1 MRPPTPTGERAYT
14 GLVTTNTRN
23 PASDQREHAGIGIVI
38 AVLAPILVA
47 AAIVPFRD
55 TVDNTNI
62 ALGLV
67 LVVLL
72 AALTGG
78 RTAGA
83 VAAVS
88 TVLAFNFFHTE
99 PYLSLTIANGDDILT
114 TALLLPV
121 GLLVGNVAG
130 RARRSR
136 FAADAA
142 LDQMHRVH
150 RVAELTASGT
160 EARIVLEQTQLELHE
175 LLGLSDEHFEAPP
188 YDGIELPVIE
198 RSGAVSTDRHRYT
211 LDGFE
216 LPRTGVALP
225 VLARGRPVGRFVLVP
240 TAGTGVSLERRIVA
254 VALADQAGAALSPTE
269 RSSHA

>member
-1 MRPPTPTGERAYT
+1 
-14 GLVTTNTRN
+14 VTTSTST
-23 PASDQREHAGIGIVI
+23 PASDQRESAAIGIVI

-47 AAIVPFRD
+47 AALVPFRD
-55 TVDNTNI
+55 SIDNTNV
-62 ALGLV
+62 ALVLV

-78 RTAGA
+78 RIAGA

-114 TALLLPV
+114 TVLLLPV
-121 GLLVGNVAG
+121 GLLVGSVAG

-136 FAADAA
+136 DAADDAR
-142 LDQMHRVH
+142 DQMHRVH
-150 RVAELTASGT
+150 RVAELTAGGT
-160 EARIVLEQTQLELHE
+160 EARMVIEETQRELHD
-175 LLGLSDEHFEAPP
+175 LLGLAEEHFEALP
-188 YDGIELPVIE
+188 YDDVELPVIE
-198 RSGAVSTDRHRYT
+198 RGGAVSTDRHRYT

-216 LPRTGVALP
+216 LPRAGVALP

-240 TAGTGVSLERRIVA
+240 TPGTGVSLERRIVA
-254 VALADQAGAALSPTE
+254 IALADQAGAALSPIE